1 MLHVINLSQILIMTV
16 PCCYKVSVFML
27 VAILL
32 LIECTNLARADN
44 QADKIYHHNSY
55 EYYPDYQYPD
65 QNSKYVQFIFLIVQI
80 NFKSRRPLILD
91 CFSKG
96 HSE

>member
-16 PCCYKVSVFML
+16 PCCYKVLVFML

-65 QNSKYVQFIFLIVQI
+65 QNSMYNLL
-80 NFKSRRPLILD
+80 SCHCRLIL
-91 CFSKG
+91 SQEQS
-96 HSE
+96 HYREVPR